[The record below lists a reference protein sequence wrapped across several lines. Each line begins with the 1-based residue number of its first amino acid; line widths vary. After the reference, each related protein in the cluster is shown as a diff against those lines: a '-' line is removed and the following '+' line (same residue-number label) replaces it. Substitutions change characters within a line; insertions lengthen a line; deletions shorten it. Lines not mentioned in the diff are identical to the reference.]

1 MKRRP
6 LKPLLFPAL
15 VLLIGVVIGQV
26 AEYAVG
32 RHQAYGFY
40 GLARPVADLTLL
52 IGAVW
57 LVAALIRL
65 LLARRRR

>member
-6 LKPLLFPAL
+6 LKTLLFPAL
-15 VLLIGVVIGQV
+15 VLLIGVIIGLV

-32 RHQAYGFY
+32 QWQAWGFY

-52 IGAVW
+52 IGAIW
-57 LVAALIRL
+57 LVVALIRL
-65 LLARRRR
+65 LPMRRRR